1 MGLFRYRFDISILII
16 RVINLKSTLD
26 YLSTRIKS
34 VLKLV
39 EVYPDV
45 DLSPNNI
52 INIILYMIQLNMV
65 KFSNILGIST
75 TQVASK
81 LVVVT
86 RGCMSLNL
94 VTAKLTNF
102 YSRRPQF

>member
-45 DLSPNNI
+45 DLSPNII
-52 INIILYMIQLNMV
+52 INIIQYKI
-65 KFSNILGIST
+65 
-75 TQVASK
+75 
-81 LVVVT
+81 
-86 RGCMSLNL
+86 
-94 VTAKLTNF
+94 
-102 YSRRPQF
+102 

>member
-34 VLKLV
+34 LLKLV

-52 INIILYMIQLNMV
+52 INIIL
-65 KFSNILGIST
+65 
-75 TQVASK
+75 
-81 LVVVT
+81 
-86 RGCMSLNL
+86 
-94 VTAKLTNF
+94 
-102 YSRRPQF
+102 